1 MKKYTEHRR
10 NGSSE
15 SQFFY
20 ALRLCADRDAWK
32 QQNGLSR
39 TEAKRR
45 YINKLIETMRQYA
58 SRSPDARELVAE
70 LEFVWDQ
77 VKSNISSNASSH
89 PTAVLANDIG
99 RSNASLTYQV
109 AGNREQRIN
118 DQENIASAMR
128 TLAPSS
134 AVDRTKEH
142 KEEDEEDGSND
153 ADDMQDDYRNM
164 EIEDFRNSPQ
174 SNQNL
179 VSEQDSFFDC

>member
-1 MKKYTEHRR
+1 
-10 NGSSE
+10 
-15 SQFFY
+15 
-20 ALRLCADRDAWK
+20 
-32 QQNGLSR
+32 
-39 TEAKRR
+39 
-45 YINKLIETMRQYA
+45 MRQYA

-179 VSEQDSFFDC
+179 VSEQDSFF